1 MVEYDIESI
10 QIQSLQNVIRL
21 QDGVLQGSMKDST
34 NVAAVWR
41 NECYR
46 MSVQKRILEDECVRL
61 GKLMVEQLAIQ
72 RDEILESVSKASLEH
87 SRQSEKLISGRL
99 FEIDSQVSQLTRRC
113 RRWERCAETVRR
125 LEQRNQFLEGEVSKL
140 RSQLTSAET
149 QHMPVDRGIQAGVVE
164 ASGVA
169 TRGHGGNP
177 IEIHDLLMELRS
189 LEVEAKQL
197 LIKN

>member
-61 GKLMVEQLAIQ
+61 GKLSNSQFNEMK
-72 RDEILESVSKASLEH
+72 SSS
-87 SRQSEKLISGRL
+87 QSPKHLSSIPDNL
-99 FEIDSQVSQLTRRC
+99 
-113 RRWERCAETVRR
+113 
-125 LEQRNQFLEGEVSKL
+125 
-140 RSQLTSAET
+140 
-149 QHMPVDRGIQAGVVE
+149 
-164 ASGVA
+164 
-169 TRGHGGNP
+169 
-177 IEIHDLLMELRS
+177 
-189 LEVEAKQL
+189 
-197 LIKN
+197 KN